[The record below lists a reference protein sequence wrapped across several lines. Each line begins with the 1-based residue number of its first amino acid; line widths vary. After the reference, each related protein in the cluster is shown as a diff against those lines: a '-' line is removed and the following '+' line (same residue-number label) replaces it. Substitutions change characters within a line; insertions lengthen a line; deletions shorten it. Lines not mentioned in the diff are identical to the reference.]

1 MTTPTNFKDVKIL
14 LVEDDSFL
22 ASVYATKFELE
33 GFSVF
38 HAPDGEAGLE
48 MAAKMQ
54 PSIILL
60 DILMPKMDGFE
71 MLHRLK
77 MDPKLVNIPVVM
89 LTNLGQKE
97 DVERCLKE
105 GAVDYLIKAH
115 FVPGEA
121 VKKVM
126 KVLNLTK
133 PS

>member
-1 MTTPTNFKDVKIL
+1 MENSNKDTKIL

-33 GFSVF
+33 GFTVL
-38 HAPDGEAGLE
+38 HAPDGEAGLK
-48 MAAKMQ
+48 MAEKSQ
-54 PSIILL
+54 PDIILL

-71 MLHRLK
+71 ALHRLK
-77 MDPKLVNIPVVM
+77 MDEKLVNIPVIM

-121 VKKVM
+121 VKKVR
-126 KVLNLTK
+126 KILNLE
-133 PS
+133 

>member
-1 MTTPTNFKDVKIL
+1 MAADPKAVKIL
-14 LVEDDSFL
+14 LVEDDAFL

-33 GFSVF
+33 GFSVL
-38 HAPDGEAGLE
+38 HAADGEQGLK
-48 MAAKMQ
+48 AAEKHL
-54 PSIILL
+54 PDIILL

-77 MDPKLVNIPVVM
+77 QDPKLEPIPVVM

-121 VKKVM
+121 VKKVR
-126 KVLNLTK
+126 KILQIA
-133 PS
+133 

>member
-1 MTTPTNFKDVKIL
+1 MANSNKIKIL

-33 GFSVF
+33 GFTVL
-38 HAPDGEAGLE
+38 HATDGEAGLK
-48 MAAKMQ
+48 MAEKTQ
-54 PSIILL
+54 PDIVLL

-71 MLHRLK
+71 TLHRLK
-77 MDPKLVNIPVVM
+77 MDPKLVNIPVIM

-97 DVERCLKE
+97 DVEKCLKG

-121 VKKVM
+121 VKKV
-126 KVLNLTK
+126 KKILNLEQ
-133 PS
+133 